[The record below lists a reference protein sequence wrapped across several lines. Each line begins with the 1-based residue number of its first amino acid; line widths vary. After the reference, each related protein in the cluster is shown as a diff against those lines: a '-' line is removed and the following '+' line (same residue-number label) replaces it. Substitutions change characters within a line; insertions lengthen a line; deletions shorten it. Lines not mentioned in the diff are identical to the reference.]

1 MRWTF
6 WVCWR
11 QCCNNCYL
19 DTVISR
25 TGKLP
30 LPLPLKLAQMRE
42 SRERERAEGFSQP
55 ACCRFGTPITGIE
68 SNYLVILTLR
78 LFAVCRKTL
87 CALRLV
93 TIQVG
98 LQVPPTPHLPA
109 CPALSWVPCHQPAP
123 WQVDLATLDSH
134 YTDLLW
140 RCTFNTCF
148 AMPRGGWQGQGMRE
162 IARGALEEI

>member
-1 MRWTF
+1 MGVGGNTKNKMNF
-6 WVCWR
+6 LGCWR

-19 DTVISR
+19 DIVISR

-30 LPLPLKLAQMRE
+30 LPLKLAQMPGE
-42 SRERERAEGFSQP
+42 SRRLPVP
-55 ACCRFGTPITGIE
+55 ACLAVCCRFGTPISGIE

-98 LQVPPTPHLPA
+98 PFRSLLLPTVD
-109 CPALSWVPCHQPAP
+109 VPCHQQPVP

-134 YTDLLW
+134 YTDLPW
-140 RCTFNTCF
+140 CCTFNTCF
-148 AMPRGGWQGQGMRE
+148 AMPRGE
-162 IARGALEEI
+162 